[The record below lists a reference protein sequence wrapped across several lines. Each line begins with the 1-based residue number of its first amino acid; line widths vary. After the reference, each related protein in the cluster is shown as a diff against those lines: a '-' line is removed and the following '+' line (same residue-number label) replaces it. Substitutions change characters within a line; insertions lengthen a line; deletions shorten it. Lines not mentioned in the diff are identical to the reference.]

1 MKFNQTM
8 KKIIVTF
15 LFIPLAFFTKAQYQ
29 TNINEIGTD
38 YFVNPIFA
46 GDYPDP
52 SIIRDGDNFYI
63 VYLSFEYYPGLLIWQ
78 SKDLI
83 NWTPVTITLPNSK
96 DGLFDLTIRPLDPG
110 VVIYKVVVD
119 NGGYEGTYLKMN
131 ESPYNSIVI
140 NYSINNCN
148 EKSKNTLVYWSF
160 GSINGMFIP
169 TA

>member
-1 MKFNQTM
+1 M
-8 KKIIVTF
+8 KKIILTF
-15 LFIPLAFFTKAQYQ
+15 LFIPLIFFAKAQYQ

-96 DGLFDLTIRPLDPG
+96 DGLFELTIRPLDPG

-119 NGGYEGTYLKMN
+119 NGGYEGTYLKMQ
-131 ESPYNSIVI
+131 ESPYNR
-140 NYSINNCN
+140 
-148 EKSKNTLVYWSF
+148 
-160 GSINGMFIP
+160 
-169 TA
+169 